1 MREGRMKSSVQLI
14 FAVSLMLTG
23 SAAAAAES
31 KPEYSVDDFKKA
43 ILSGPLPCD
52 RDKTP
57 EICESNPKT
66 RSWSFGGAAVVAS
79 LDARP
84 HRDAKVHA
92 KSSKRAHA
100 KPATADTVKAVRPVT
115 AGDIR
120 VTFDTA
126 KADITEQGQANL
138 AIAAEALLTGVL
150 KPLSFEVSG
159 YTDAAG
165 DKERNQVLSLRRANA
180 VRDFLVARGVAP
192 ERLTTKGYG
201 SDHLADPNDPVSEAN
216 RRVELHRLN

>member
-1 MREGRMKSSVQLI
+1 M
-14 FAVSLMLTG
+14 
-23 SAAAAAES
+23 
-31 KPEYSVDDFKKA
+31 
-43 ILSGPLPCD
+43 
-52 RDKTP
+52 
-57 EICESNPKT
+57 
-66 RSWSFGGAAVVAS
+66 
-79 LDARP
+79 
-84 HRDAKVHA
+84 
-92 KSSKRAHA
+92 
-100 KPATADTVKAVRPVT
+100 KAVRPVT

>member
-1 MREGRMKSSVQLI
+1 MKLSVG
-14 FAVSLMLTG
+14 FAFLMLLS
-23 SAAAAAES
+23 SAGLGNAAGPA
-31 KPEYSVDDFKKA
+31 PEYSAKEFKDA
-43 ILSGPLPCD
+43 ILSGPAPCD

-57 EICESNPKT
+57 KFCESNPKT
-66 RSWSFGGAAVVAS
+66 RSWSFGGAAIVAS
-79 LDARP
+79 LEAKP
-84 HRDAKVHA
+84 HRDAKPHA
-92 KSSKRAHA
+92 KSSRRAHVTRSTDES
-100 KPATADTVKAVRPVT
+100 PKAPHKL
-115 AGDIR
+115 AWNDIK
-120 VTFDTA
+120 VNFETA

-180 VRDFLVARGVAP
+180 VRDFLLARGVAP